1 MKEWFSPKELTDI
14 EGMPST
20 TQGINRKARVE
31 NWIARK
37 RMGVRGKALEYHIG
51 SLPSKIKEVLIVKE
65 EMASYVVAPIEPLQ
79 LWITA
84 FEQLSK
90 DEQAIVA
97 SWLMRNGIK
106 DFIAFIDKREK
117 DN

>member
-1 MKEWFSPKELTDI
+1 MKEWFSPKELTNI

-20 TQGINRKARVE
+20 TQGINRKARAE
-31 NWIARK
+31 NWTSRK

-51 SLPSKIKEVLIVKE
+51 SLPKKIKEVLMVE
-65 EMASYVVAPIEPLQ
+65 EERATYVVPSIEPLQ

-84 FEQLSK
+84 FEQLSRE
-90 DEQAIVA
+90 EQSIVV

-106 DFIAFIDKREK
+106 DFVAFIDKREK
-117 DN
+117 DS

>member
-14 EGMPST
+14 EGLPST
-20 TQGINRKARVE
+20 TQGVNRKARVE
-31 NWIARK
+31 HWTARK

-51 SLPSKIKEVLIVKE
+51 SLPKNVKDILIVKE
-65 EMASYVVAPIEPLQ
+65 EAASYVVSPIEPLQ

-84 FEQLSK
+84 FEQLTK
-90 DEQAIVA
+90 EEQATVT

-106 DFIAFIDKREK
+106 DFMVFINETQK
-117 DN
+117 DS